1 MIPKVE
7 NVGMN
12 FLKRYAFFI
21 LLSFVFGTGNCLK
34 IQGQN
39 RTAITDTVIH
49 QHSETIQG
57 FSKSYTVNLMGTLDG
72 WNTADYRKTYGNY
85 IEETSGF
92 EPNEY
97 LSIENTANTDI
108 VNPRIVVNGRR
119 DYFDVKSVLSGIIK
133 QGMDDAKKAEAIFSF
148 LADYET
154 QGHNNNLRAGPPYPE
169 PDSPADASTF
179 QERANPVKALNCY
192 YTGGCSLVS
201 ANFVILCRAAGIP
214 ARAIW
219 LCAPDNPPKETPDGL
234 YANHC
239 VAEAWYNQSW
249 HLFDVDQRVFYRKA
263 DNLTIASYDDLHQ
276 NPALLSRVVCHGFM
290 SSSVDK
296 AYIPYYAL
304 YPVPK
309 EMPVGQWLS
318 CMKMTL
324 RPGEKFIWR
333 WDHCGKFH
341 RGLNPRKWSSGIPS
355 NLANGKMIY
364 YPRLDIPDRKA
375 VDGYYFNIR
384 KDAEGRCRIYPSLAG
399 EKSEIILFSESPYP
413 IVGATISFRLS
424 KNSSDQFFVWCS
436 VLNKKW
442 QPVPVKIND
451 GEQVVSLDL
460 DSILDPVNTPAINK
474 INIKIELR
482 AGKGLTDSWLSDIC
496 LETDVHLN
504 RNALPALSVGRN
516 EIQYRAETEGEVEI
530 VHGWK
535 ESSESV
541 PPERSKQAVFPEDN
555 QSLSLDELQKLKWA
569 NVFDPET
576 GGLSGYRIQVSY
588 EKNMRLPVS
597 TNFDQFVKGDTAQW
611 IIPQGWLLKGKTYYW
626 RVCTHNDWGVW
637 GQWSKV
643 WKFTVSNK

>member
-12 FLKRYAFFI
+12 FLKRYSI
-21 LLSFVFGTGNCLK
+21 LLILSSFVFGAGNCLK
-34 IQGQN
+34 IQGQDN
-39 RTAITDTVIH
+39 TPTHTTIIH

-57 FSKSYTVNLMGTLDG
+57 FSKSYTVNLRGTLDG

-85 IEETSGF
+85 IDETSVF

-97 LSIENTANTDI
+97 LSIENTGNTDI
-108 VNPRIVVNGRR
+108 VNPRIVINGRR

-133 QGMDDAKKAEAIFSF
+133 RGMDDSQKAEAIFSF

-219 LCAPDNPPKETPDGL
+219 LCAPDNPPKETSDGL

-309 EMPVGQWLS
+309 EMAVGQWLS
-318 CMKMTL
+318 GMNMTL

-333 WDHCGKFH
+333 WNHCGKFH

-364 YPRLDIPDRKA
+364 SPRLDIPGHKA

-384 KDAEGRCRIYPSLAG
+384 KDTEGRYRIYPALAG
-399 EKSEIILFSESPYP
+399 EKSEIILSSESPYP
-413 IVGATISFRLS
+413 IVGATISFRLKKS
-424 KNSSDQFFVWCS
+424 SSDQIFIWCS

-451 GEQVVSLDL
+451 GAQVVSLDL

-482 AGKGLTDSWLSDIC
+482 AGKESIDSWLSDIC

-504 RNALPALSVGRN
+504 RNALPALSVGKN
-516 EIQYRAETEGEVEI
+516 KVCYHAETEGEVKLI
-530 VHGWK
+530 HAWK
-535 ESSESV
+535 ESNESV
-541 PPERSKQAVFPEDN
+541 SPKPPGQAVFPKDN
-555 QSLSLDELQKLKWA
+555 KKIVLDKLTMLEWAKSLDIEGK
-569 NVFDPET
+569 
-576 GGLSGYRIQVSY
+576 GLSGYRIQVSY
-588 EKNMRLPVS
+588 EKNMTVPVS
-597 TNFDQFVKGDTAQW
+597 TNFDQFVNGESAEW
-611 IIPQGWLLKGKTYYW
+611 LVPEGWLLKGHTYYW
-626 RVCTHNDWGVW
+626 RVRARNFWGVW
-637 GQWSKV
+637 GKWSDV
-643 WKFTVSNK
+643 WSFMVK